1 MHEYAEII
9 VDLISNAVDRPF
21 HYKIPSSLRGKVL
34 PGMKVA
40 IPLGPRRCE
49 GYVLRLLNSTT
60 IDSAALRD
68 IYAVSDPEPLLT
80 TEQLSL
86 LSWLAHRC
94 YCRKIDALNAMV
106 PATFRQGRRSQKP
119 YLFAVVAEAEAKLEN
134 LNKAPVQQK
143 ALQILLDQGPQDRKT
158 LEKEGVTSAS
168 LRALESKGLIEKRYK
183 NRYPASEHAAEVS
196 IVPLKLGDEQ
206 AVCFEQIVTA
216 LNSKQAQRLLLHGIT
231 ASGKTEV
238 YMQSISRCLN
248 SGKSAIVMV
257 PEIALTPQMI
267 SHFEG
272 RFPGHL
278 AILHSRLTPAEKSRE
293 WQAIQEGEARVV
305 LGARSAVFAPLANL
319 GLIVIDE
326 EHETTYKQEE
336 APRYHARDVAWWRAR
351 YNKAVLVL
359 GSATPSLESYYR
371 ALEEKGQLLTM
382 TGRITPTQ
390 LPPVTIVDM
399 RQELKENHRQ
409 IFSRLLLT
417 ELDGVLERD
426 EQALLFINRRGFA
439 GFVLC
444 RECGYVVRCPSC
456 DVSLTL
462 HLDRQLMCCHYCG
475 FEAPVP
481 QTCPECGGIKIR
493 YFSAGTQRVED
504 EIKKLHP
511 GVALIRM
518 DSDTTTSRQ
527 AHSHYYRR
535 FRDGKAKILIGT
547 QMIAKGFD
555 FPSVTLVGVVAAD
568 TTLNLPDFRAP
579 ERTFQLLTQVAGRTA
594 RGKLGGKVIIQ
605 TYHPGHY
612 AVQAA
617 AKHDYC
623 VFYNEEIENRRQ
635 LAYPPFS
642 DLLRFLFSD
651 SDEQKV
657 FEAATWLTGQLQD
670 VVGSAEIL
678 GPAPASL
685 YRIKD
690 QYRVQTI
697 IKGRQLSAISPA
709 VKKVVR
715 TYHEHKPP
723 YTVRLTVDFNPLVV
737 L

>member
-1 MHEYAEII
+1 MHEYAEVI

-21 HYKIPSSLRGKVL
+21 HYKIPPTLRGKIL
-34 PGMKVA
+34 PGMKVE

-49 GYVLRLLNSTT
+49 GYVLRLLKSTT
-60 IDSAALRD
+60 IDPAALRD
-68 IYAVSDPEPLLT
+68 IIAINDPEPLLT
-80 TEQLSL
+80 REQLAL
-86 LSWLAHRC
+86 LNWLAHRY

-119 YLFAVVAEAEAKLEN
+119 YLFAVTPEAKTLLEK
-134 LNKAPVQQK
+134 LVKAPAQQK
-143 ALQILLDQGPQDRKT
+143 AVQILLEKGPRDRKT

-168 LRALESKGLIEKRYK
+168 LRVLEAKGLIEKKYK
-183 NRYPASEHAAEVS
+183 RRYPGEVQAAEVS
-196 IVPLKLGDEQ
+196 TNPLQLGSEQ
-206 AVCFEQIVTA
+206 ADCYERIVAA
-216 LNSKQAQRLLLHGIT
+216 LDSKQAQRLLLHGIT

-238 YMQSISRCLN
+238 YMQSISRCLE
-248 SGKSAIVMV
+248 SGKSALVMV

-272 RFPGHL
+272 RFPGHI
-278 AILHSRLTPAEKSRE
+278 AVLHSRLTPAEKSRE
-293 WQAIQEGEARVV
+293 WQAIREGEARVV
-305 LGARSAVFAPLANL
+305 LGARSAVFAPLASL

-359 GSATPSLESYYR
+359 GSATPSLESFYQTQ
-371 ALEEKGQLLTM
+371 EEKGQLLTM
-382 TGRITPTQ
+382 VGRITPTQ

-409 IFSRLLLT
+409 IFSRLLLA
-417 ELDGVLERD
+417 ELEGVLERG

-456 DVSLTL
+456 DVSLTM

-504 EIKKLHP
+504 EMKKLHP
-511 GVALIRM
+511 GAALIRM

-535 FRDGKAKILIGT
+535 FRDGKASILIGT

-617 AKHDYC
+617 AKHDYRS
-623 VFYNEEIENRRQ
+623 FYDQEIENRRQ

-651 SDEQKV
+651 RDEQKV
-657 FEAATWLTGQLQD
+657 FEAATWLTGQLQQATGD
-670 VVGSAEIL
+670 AEIL

-697 IKGRQLSAISPA
+697 IKGRQLITIAPA

-723 YTVRLTVDFNPLVV
+723 FTVRLTVDFNPLVV